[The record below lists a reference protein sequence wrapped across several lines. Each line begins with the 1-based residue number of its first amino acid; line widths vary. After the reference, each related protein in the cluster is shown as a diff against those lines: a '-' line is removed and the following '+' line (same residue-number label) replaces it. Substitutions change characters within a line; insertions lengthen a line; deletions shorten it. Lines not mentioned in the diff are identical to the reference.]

1 MEIEPTEI
9 NPMLSGGSTISGGKP
24 IENTKS
30 FFSHVF
36 NFDTNSKND
45 MLNIAQYSILSIIP
59 IILLNKSIQKYVPPV
74 DDDKGTLE
82 ITAEIII
89 QIIVMFLGMMFIHR
103 IITYIPTHSEIDYS
117 TFNVTNIVL
126 PFLIIV
132 LSLQTKLG
140 EKVNIII
147 ERFNDILDG
156 NISSRESMKNKE
168 DNNVQPLP
176 TPPPPPIATQQQS
189 QPQQHPMPEMQSLYH
204 QPPITEGFNNNNNN
218 ENDVMAAND
227 VFSSFGSNF

>member
-1 MEIEPTEI
+1 MEIEPDGI
-9 NPMLSGGSTISGGKP
+9 NPMLGGGIASESKSIS
-24 IENTKS
+24 NTKS
-30 FFSHVF
+30 FFNHVF
-36 NFDTNSKND
+36 NFDTDSKND

-74 DDDKGTLE
+74 DDEKGTLE

-103 IITYIPTHSEIDYS
+103 IITYIPTHSEINYS

-156 NISSRESMKNKE
+156 NISSREPMKNKE

-176 TPPPPPIATQQQS
+176 TPPPPPIPTQQSHQ
-189 QPQQHPMPEMQSLYH
+189 QQHPMPDMQPQYS
-204 QPPITEGFNNNNNN
+204 QPPITEGFNNN
-218 ENDVMAAND
+218 ESDIMAAND